1 MKDIAKQLLE
11 KWNALPNSRKSIILV
26 MSLAVL
32 LAGFFFWREMT
43 KEEYAPLFTNLDPK
57 TAGAVVEVLE
67 QNRIPYQLAAEGTS
81 ILVPKDRVYE
91 IRIQLAGQG
100 LLTNTGLGFELF
112 DNTKLG
118 VTEFER
124 RIDYQRALEEELRRT
139 IVQLDEIEQAR
150 VHLVLPEKSVFI
162 REEKPA
168 SAAVTVALKPLA
180 QLTKEQVRGIIYLVS
195 SSVENLPPEN
205 VKLIN
210 SKGVVLSDGVLD
222 ADSGHLA
229 GLNLVQYEIKRALE
243 KDLEQRVQNMLERVM
258 GLDNVVAMVT
268 AELDFDQVEETNIIY
283 GKDEEGQ
290 ATLSEQVTEEQSETT
305 SGTPGLTGIEGNVG
319 IPYYPAGGQ
328 NTDTY
333 TRTETITNY
342 MVDQT
347 ERRIVQAPGRV
358 TRLSTAVIINGM
370 LNAEETERIRA
381 LVEAAVGFDP
391 LRGDQITVESMFF
404 DTGTEL
410 APTPPEVEE
419 PVPEPRPWWHWAIL
433 GGGALLVAA
442 VVLLVIRR
450 RRRQRA
456 AQKEPVVTPP
466 EPMQIPKVVPE
477 LTVEEKVR
485 IEKQK
490 KITDIIR
497 EKPEEAVMLLR
508 AWLSEE

>member
-1 MKDIAKQLLE
+1 MKDIVQQLLE
-11 KWNALPNSRKSIILV
+11 KWKALPNSRKSIIIV

-32 LAGFFFWREMT
+32 VAGFFFWRELT

-57 TAGAVVEVLE
+57 TASAVVEVLE

-162 REEKPA
+162 KEERPA
-168 SAAVTVALKPLA
+168 SAAVTVALRPLA

-205 VKLIN
+205 VKVIN

-222 ADSGHLA
+222 ADSGTLT
-229 GLNLVQYEIKRALE
+229 GLNLAQYEIKRALE
-243 KDLEQRVQNMLERVM
+243 RDLEQRIQNMLERVM

-268 AELDFDQVEETNIIY
+268 AELNFDQVEETNIIY
-283 GKDEEGQ
+283 GKDEQGQ
-290 ATLSEQVTEEQSETT
+290 ATLSQQVTEEQSEST
-305 SGTPGLTGIEGNVG
+305 SGTSGLTGVEGNVG

-328 NTDTY
+328 GSDTY
-333 TRTETITNY
+333 SRTETITNY

-347 ERRIVQAPGRV
+347 ERKVVQAPGQI

-370 LNAEETERIRA
+370 LNPEEIQRIRS
-381 LVEAAVGFDP
+381 LVEAAVGYDP

-404 DTGTEL
+404 ETGEEL
-410 APTPPEVEE
+410 LPLPPVEE
-419 PVPEPRPWWHWAIL
+419 EPAPEPRPWWHYAVA
-433 GGGALLVAA
+433 GGAALVLA
-442 VVLLVIRR
+442 LVIFLVVRR
-450 RRRQRA
+450 RRKRRA
-456 AQKEPVVTPP
+456 AEEIPVVPP

-477 LTVEEKVR
+477 LTMEEKARV
-485 IEKQK
+485 EKQK